1 MVEARVSGS
10 APGPESNLRRVAYF
24 SMEIALDPEIPTYS
38 GGLGVLAGDTVRSA
52 ADLGVPMV
60 AITLVHRKGYFRQVL
75 DESGKQTEAPNR
87 WDPSNLLELMEGTAS
102 VVIEGRHVRVSAW
115 RYWIK
120 GIGGRRVPVYL
131 LDTDSP
137 ENSEWDRTLT
147 DFLYGGDVHYRLCQE
162 VVLGIGGV
170 KILRR
175 LGYEDVTVFHMN
187 EGHAS
192 LLALALLEE
201 RLGDANLAAAT
212 ETDIRE
218 VRRQCVFTTHTPVPA
233 GLDQFSRELMARVLG
248 TDRAGIL
255 DATHCCPE
263 ALLNMTYLGLRFSHY
278 INGVAMHHGTVSQG
292 MFPQYPISAITNG
305 VHAVT
310 WTSPAFRNLYD
321 THIPQWRRDNAYLRY
336 AIGISLEEIR
346 TTHQLAKVALLEA
359 IKTKTGLALDERILT
374 IGFAR
379 RAATYKRFDL
389 LFAQPERLRKIS
401 EANGALQI
409 VFAGK
414 AHPQDEPGKE
424 QIQRVFAWAAQ
435 LASPQLR
442 IVYLEDYDMRWGQLL
457 TSGVDLWLNTPQ
469 RPLEASGTSGMK
481 AALNGV
487 PSLSILDGWWIEGC
501 LEGTTGWAIGKD
513 SEVQEASAD
522 EADSLYGKLAGI
534 TSMFNERP
542 RDYETIMR
550 LAITING
557 SFFNSHRMLSQ
568 YVTNAY
574 ALVDSPT
581 GVAAEPGAKES
592 SADAASLR
600 QQPN

>member
-1 MVEARVSGS
+1 
-10 APGPESNLRRVAYF
+10 
-24 SMEIALDPEIPTYS
+24 
-38 GGLGVLAGDTVRSA
+38 
-52 ADLGVPMV
+52 
-60 AITLVHRKGYFRQVL
+60 
-75 DESGKQTEAPNR
+75 
-87 WDPSNLLELMEGTAS
+87 
-102 VVIEGRHVRVSAW
+102 
-115 RYWIK
+115 
-120 GIGGRRVPVYL
+120 
-131 LDTDSP
+131 
-137 ENSEWDRTLT
+137 
-147 DFLYGGDVHYRLCQE
+147 
-162 VVLGIGGV
+162 
-170 KILRR
+170 
-175 LGYEDVTVFHMN
+175 MN

-233 GLDQFSRELMARVLG
+233 GFDQFSRELMAQVLG
-248 TDRAGIL
+248 ADRAGVL

-278 INGVAMHHGTVSQG
+278 INGVAMHHGAVSQG
-292 MFPQYPISAITNG
+292 MFPQYPITAFTNG
-305 VHAVT
+305 VHAAT

-321 THIPQWRRDNAYLRY
+321 THIPQWRRDNLYLRY
-336 AIGISLEEIR
+336 AISISLEQIR
-346 TTHQLAKVALLEA
+346 TAHQLAKVALLEA
-359 IKTKTGLALDERILT
+359 IKTRTGLVLDEKILT

-401 EANGALQI
+401 EGNGALQI
-409 VFAGK
+409 VYAGK

-424 QIQRVFAWAAQ
+424 QIQRVFAFAEQ
-435 LASPQLR
+435 LASPRLR
-442 IVYLEDYDMRWGQLL
+442 IVYLEDYDMHWGQLL

-469 RPLEASGTSGMK
+469 RPFEASGTSGMK

-513 SEVQEASAD
+513 SEIQEATAD
-522 EADSLYGKLAGI
+522 EADSLYDKLAAI
-534 TSMFNERP
+534 TSMFYERP
-542 RDYETIMR
+542 TDYETIMR
-550 LAITING
+550 SAIAING

-581 GVAAEPGAKES
+581 GVAEEPGAKVP
-592 SADAASLR
+592 SAEATLVL
-600 QQPN
+600 PHPG

>member
-1 MVEARVSGS
+1 MNGTA
-10 APGPESNLRRVAYF
+10 APEPESSLRRVAYF
-24 SMEIALDPEIPTYS
+24 SMEIAIEPDIPTYS
-38 GGLGVLAGDTVRSA
+38 GGLGVLAGDTLRSA

-60 AITLVHRKGYFRQVL
+60 AVTLAHRKGYFRQVL
-75 DESGKQTEAPNR
+75 DQSGKQTEAPNY
-87 WDPSNLLELMEGTAS
+87 WDPSKLLELMDATAS
-102 VVIEGRHVRVSAW
+102 VVIEGRHVRVRAW

-120 GIGGRRVPVYL
+120 GIGGHRVPVYL

-137 ENSEWDRTLT
+137 ENGEWDRTLT
-147 DFLYGGDVHYRLCQE
+147 DFLYGGDGHYRLCQE
-162 VVLGIGGV
+162 VVLGIGGI

-201 RLGDANLAAAT
+201 RLGDAHLAAAT
-212 ETDIRE
+212 EADIRD

-233 GLDQFSRELMARVLG
+233 GLDQFSRELMAQVLG
-248 TDRAGIL
+248 AERAGVL

-263 ALLNMTYLGLRFSHY
+263 TLLNMTYLGLRFSHY
-278 INGVAMHHGTVSQG
+278 INGVAMHHGAVSQG

-305 VHAVT
+305 VHAAT

-321 THIPQWRRDNAYLRY
+321 THIPQWRRDNLYLRY
-336 AIGISLEEIR
+336 AISISLEEIR
-346 TTHQLAKVALLEA
+346 ATHQLAKAALLEA
-359 IKTKTGLALDERILT
+359 IKTRTGLALDEKTIT

-401 EANGALQI
+401 EGNGKLQI

-424 QIQRVFAWAAQ
+424 QIRRVFAWAAQ
-435 LASPQLR
+435 LGSPQLR

-513 SEVQEASAD
+513 SEIQGATAD
-522 EADSLYGKLAGI
+522 EANSLYGKLAAI
-534 TSMFNERP
+534 TSMFYERP
-542 RDYETIMR
+542 TDYETIMR
-550 LAITING
+550 SAIAING

-568 YVTNAY
+568 YVTNSY
-574 ALVDSPT
+574 APVDSPT
-581 GVAAEPGAKES
+581 GVAADPGAKEP
-592 SADAASLR
+592 SAEATLLL
-600 QQPN
+600 PHLG

>member
-1 MVEARVSGS
+1 MNGTVAPEA
-10 APGPESNLRRVAYF
+10 ESSLRRVAYF
-24 SMEIALDPEIPTYS
+24 SMEIALEPEIPTYS
-38 GGLGVLAGDTVRSA
+38 GGLGVLSGDTLRSA

-60 AITLVHRKGYFRQVL
+60 AITLAHRKGYFRQML
-75 DESGKQTEAPNR
+75 DHSGKQTEAPNH
-87 WDPSNLLELMEGTAS
+87 WDPSKLLELMDATAS
-102 VVIEGRHVRVSAW
+102 VVIEGRHVQVRAW

-120 GIGGRRVPVYL
+120 GIGGHRVPVYL

-233 GLDQFSRELMARVLG
+233 GFDQFSRELMAQVLG
-248 TDRAGIL
+248 ADRAGVL

-278 INGVAMHHGTVSQG
+278 INGVAMHHGAVSQG

-305 VHAVT
+305 VHAAT

-321 THIPQWRRDNAYLRY
+321 THIPQWRRDNLYLRY
-336 AIGISLEEIR
+336 AISISLEQIR
-346 TTHQLAKVALLEA
+346 TAHQLAKVALLEA
-359 IKTKTGLALDERILT
+359 IKTRTGLVLDEKILT

-389 LFAQPERLRKIS
+389 LFAQPELLRKIS
-401 EANGALQI
+401 EGNGALQI
-409 VFAGK
+409 VYAGK

-424 QIQRVFAWAAQ
+424 QIQRVFAFAAQ
-435 LASPQLR
+435 LASPRLR
-442 IVYLEDYDMRWGQLL
+442 IVYLEDYDMHWGQLL

-469 RPLEASGTSGMK
+469 RPFEASGTSGMK

-513 SEVQEASAD
+513 SEIQEATDD
-522 EADSLYGKLAGI
+522 EADSLYDKLAAI
-534 TSMFNERP
+534 TSMFYERP
-542 RDYETIMR
+542 TDYETIMR
-550 LAITING
+550 SAIAING

-574 ALVDSPT
+574 ALVDSPA
-581 GVAAEPGAKES
+581 GVAAKEP
-592 SADAASLR
+592 SAQAPALLSHAG
-600 QQPN
+600 